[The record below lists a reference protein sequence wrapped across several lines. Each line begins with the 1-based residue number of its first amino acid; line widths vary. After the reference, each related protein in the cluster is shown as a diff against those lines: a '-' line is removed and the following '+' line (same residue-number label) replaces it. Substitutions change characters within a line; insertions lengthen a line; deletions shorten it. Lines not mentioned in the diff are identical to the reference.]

1 MEKFAREMYLC
12 IPLRGQKTLN
22 FKTMNKKI
30 WIGLGVVALVIF
42 WGIGSRNSM
51 ATSDQEVKA
60 SWANVQS
67 AYQRRSDLI
76 PNLVKTVQGVA
87 NFEKST
93 LTAVIQARASA
104 TQMKLDAKDLSPENM
119 QKYQA
124 AQSSLGGA
132 LSRLMVVAENYPQL
146 RATENFSELQA
157 QLEGT
162 ENRIKEERDRFNSSV
177 KNYNSLI
184 VTFPNSLIASF
195 SGFAEKGFFQAEAG
209 AEKAPEVNFDEK
221 K

>member
-1 MEKFAREMYLC
+1 
-12 IPLRGQKTLN
+12 
-22 FKTMNKKI
+22 MNKKI
-30 WIGLGVVALVIF
+30 WIGLGVIALVIF

-93 LTAVIQARASA
+93 LTAVIEARASA
-104 TQMKLDAKDLSPENM
+104 TQVKLDAKDLSPENM

-162 ENRIKEERDRFNSSV
+162 ENRIKEERDRFNESV

-209 AEKAPEVNFDEK
+209 SEKAPEVNFDEK

>member
-1 MEKFAREMYLC
+1 MEKIVEEKQLC
-12 IPLRGQKTLN
+12 IPLRGQQTLN

-30 WIGLGVVALVIF
+30 WIGLGVIALVIF

-93 LTAVIQARASA
+93 LTAVIEARASA
-104 TQMKLDAKDLSPENM
+104 TQVKLDAKDLSPENM

-162 ENRIKEERDRFNSSV
+162 ENRIKEERDRFNESV

-209 AEKAPEVNFDEK
+209 SDKAPEVNFDEK

>member
-1 MEKFAREMYLC
+1 
-12 IPLRGQKTLN
+12 
-22 FKTMNKKI
+22 MNKTVLI
-30 WIGLGVVALVIF
+30 VLGVIALVIF
-42 WGIGSRNSM
+42 WGVGSRNSM
-51 ATSDQEVKA
+51 ATSDQDVKA
-60 SWANVQS
+60 KWANVQS
-67 AYQRRSDLI
+67 AYQRRADLI

-93 LTAVIQARASA
+93 LTAVIEARASA
-104 TQMKLDAKDLSPENM
+104 TQMKLDSKDLSPENL

-132 LSRLMVVAENYPQL
+132 LSRLMLVAENYPQL
-146 RATENFSELQA
+146 KATENFSELQA

-162 ENRIKEERDRFNSSV
+162 ENRIKEERDNFNTAV
-177 KNYNSLI
+177 QGYNTLI
-184 VTFPNSLIASF
+184 VTFPNNLIASF

-209 AEKAPEVNFDEK
+209 SEKAPEVNFDEK

>member
-1 MEKFAREMYLC
+1 
-12 IPLRGQKTLN
+12 
-22 FKTMNKKI
+22 MNRTI
-30 WIGLGVVALVIF
+30 WIVLGVVALVIF
-42 WGIGSRNSM
+42 WGVGARNSM
-51 ATSDQEVKA
+51 ATGEQDVKA
-60 SWANVQS
+60 SWANVES
-67 AYQRRSDLI
+67 AYQRRADLI

-104 TQMKLDAKDLSPENM
+104 TQMKLDSKDLSPENL

-146 RATENFSELQA
+146 KATENFSELQA

-162 ENRIKEERDRFNSSV
+162 ENRIKEERDNFNTAV
-177 KNYNSLI
+177 QAYNTLI

-209 AEKAPEVNFDEK
+209 SDKAPEVNFDEK

>member
-1 MEKFAREMYLC
+1 
-12 IPLRGQKTLN
+12 
-22 FKTMNKKI
+22 MNKTV
-30 WIGLGVVALVIF
+30 WIVLGVIALIIF
-42 WGIGSRNSM
+42 WGVGSRNSM
-51 ATSDQEVKA
+51 ATSDQDVKA
-60 SWANVQS
+60 KWANVQS
-67 AYQRRSDLI
+67 AYQRRADLI
-76 PNLVKTVQGVA
+76 PNLVKTVQVVA

-93 LTAVIQARASA
+93 LTAVIEARASA
-104 TQMKLDAKDLSPENM
+104 TQMKLDAKDLSPENL

-146 RATENFSELQA
+146 KATENFSELQA

-162 ENRIKEERDRFNSSV
+162 ENRIKEERDNFNTAV
-177 KNYNSLI
+177 QAYNTLV

>member
-1 MEKFAREMYLC
+1 
-12 IPLRGQKTLN
+12 
-22 FKTMNKKI
+22 MNKKI

>member
-1 MEKFAREMYLC
+1 
-12 IPLRGQKTLN
+12 
-22 FKTMNKKI
+22 MNKTV
-30 WIGLGVVALVIF
+30 WIVLGVIALVIF
-42 WGIGSRNSM
+42 WGVGSRNSM
-51 ATSDQEVKA
+51 ATSDQDVKA
-60 SWANVQS
+60 KWANVQS
-67 AYQRRSDLI
+67 AYQRRADLI

-93 LTAVIQARASA
+93 LTAVIEARASA
-104 TQMKLDAKDLSPENM
+104 TQMKLDSKDLSPENL

-146 RATENFSELQA
+146 KATENFSELQA

-162 ENRIKEERDRFNSSV
+162 ENRIKEERDNFNTAV
-177 KNYNSLI
+177 QGYNTLI
-184 VTFPNSLIASF
+184 VTFPNNLIASF

-209 AEKAPEVNFDEK
+209 SEKAPEVNFDEK

>member
-1 MEKFAREMYLC
+1 
-12 IPLRGQKTLN
+12 
-22 FKTMNKKI
+22 MNKTV
-30 WIGLGVVALVIF
+30 WIVLGVIALVIF
-42 WGIGSRNSM
+42 WGVGSRNSM
-51 ATSDQEVKA
+51 ATSDQDVKA
-60 SWANVQS
+60 KWANVQS
-67 AYQRRSDLI
+67 AYQRRADLI

-93 LTAVIQARASA
+93 ITAVIEARASA
-104 TQMKLDAKDLSPENM
+104 TQMKLDSKDLSPENL

-146 RATENFSELQA
+146 KATENFSELQA

-162 ENRIKEERDRFNSSV
+162 ENRIKEERDNFNTAV
-177 KNYNSLI
+177 QAYNTLI

>member
-1 MEKFAREMYLC
+1 
-12 IPLRGQKTLN
+12 
-22 FKTMNKKI
+22 MNKTV
-30 WIGLGVVALVIF
+30 WIVLGVIALVIF

-51 ATSDQEVKA
+51 ATSDQDVKA
-60 SWANVQS
+60 KWANVQS
-67 AYQRRSDLI
+67 AYQRRADLI

-93 LTAVIQARASA
+93 LTAVIEARASA
-104 TQMKLDAKDLSPENM
+104 TQMKLDSKDLSPENL

-146 RATENFSELQA
+146 KATENFSELQA

-162 ENRIKEERDRFNSSV
+162 ENRIKEERDNFNSAV
-177 KNYNSLI
+177 QAYNTLI
-184 VTFPNSLIASF
+184 VTLPNSLIASF

-209 AEKAPEVNFDEK
+209 SEKAPEVNFDEK

>member
-1 MEKFAREMYLC
+1 MN
-12 IPLRGQKTLN
+12 KTLL
-22 FKTMNKKI
+22 TVLI
-30 WIGLGVVALVIF
+30 VLGVIALVIF
-42 WGIGSRNSM
+42 WGVGSRNSM
-51 ATSDQEVKA
+51 ATSDQDVKA
-60 SWANVQS
+60 KWANVQS
-67 AYQRRSDLI
+67 AYQRRADLI

-87 NFEKST
+87 TFEKST
-93 LTAVIQARASA
+93 LTAVIEARASA
-104 TQMKLDAKDLSPENM
+104 TQMKLDSKDLSPENL

-146 RATENFSELQA
+146 KATENFSELQA

-162 ENRIKEERDRFNSSV
+162 ENRIKEERDNFNAAV
-177 KNYNSLI
+177 QGYNTLI

-195 SGFAEKGFFQAEAG
+195 SGFAEKGFFQADAG
-209 AEKAPEVNFDEK
+209 SDKAPEVNFDEK

>member
-1 MEKFAREMYLC
+1 
-12 IPLRGQKTLN
+12 
-22 FKTMNKKI
+22 MNKTV
-30 WIGLGVVALVIF
+30 WIVLGVIALVIF

-51 ATSDQEVKA
+51 ATSDQDVKA
-60 SWANVQS
+60 KWANVQS
-67 AYQRRSDLI
+67 AYQRRADLI

-93 LTAVIQARASA
+93 LTAVIEARASA
-104 TQMKLDAKDLSPENM
+104 TQMKLDSKDLSPENL

-146 RATENFSELQA
+146 KATENFSELQA

-162 ENRIKEERDRFNSSV
+162 ENRIKEERDNFNAAV
-177 KNYNSLI
+177 QGYNTLI

-209 AEKAPEVNFDEK
+209 SEKAPEVNFDEK

>member
-1 MEKFAREMYLC
+1 
-12 IPLRGQKTLN
+12 
-22 FKTMNKKI
+22 MNKTVLI
-30 WIGLGVVALVIF
+30 VLGVIALVIF
-42 WGIGSRNSM
+42 WGVGSRNSM
-51 ATSDQEVKA
+51 ATSDQDVKA
-60 SWANVQS
+60 KWANVQS
-67 AYQRRSDLI
+67 AYQRRADLI

-93 LTAVIQARASA
+93 LTAVIEARASA
-104 TQMKLDAKDLSPENM
+104 TQMKLDSKDLSPENL

-146 RATENFSELQA
+146 KATENLSELQA

-162 ENRIKEERDRFNSSV
+162 ENRIKEERDNFNTAV
-177 KNYNSLI
+177 QGYNTLI
-184 VTFPNSLIASF
+184 VTFPNNLIASF
-195 SGFAEKGFFQAEAG
+195 SGFAEKGFFQADAG
-209 AEKAPEVNFDEK
+209 SDKAPEVNFDEK

>member
-1 MEKFAREMYLC
+1 MCKYAYLC
-12 IPLRGQKTLN
+12 EDKKTLN

-93 LTAVIQARASA
+93 LTAVIEARASA
-104 TQMKLDAKDLSPENM
+104 TQVKLDAKDLSPENM

-162 ENRIKEERDRFNSSV
+162 ENRIKEERDRFNESV

-209 AEKAPEVNFDEK
+209 SEKAPEVNFDEK

>member
-1 MEKFAREMYLC
+1 
-12 IPLRGQKTLN
+12 
-22 FKTMNKKI
+22 MNKTVLI
-30 WIGLGVVALVIF
+30 VLGVIALVIF
-42 WGIGSRNSM
+42 WGVGSRNSM
-51 ATSDQEVKA
+51 ATSDQDVKA
-60 SWANVQS
+60 KWANVQS
-67 AYQRRSDLI
+67 AYQRRADLI

-93 LTAVIQARASA
+93 LTAVIEARASA
-104 TQMKLDAKDLSPENM
+104 TQMKLDSKDLSPENL

-146 RATENFSELQA
+146 KATENFSELQA

-162 ENRIKEERDRFNSSV
+162 ENRIKEERDNFNAAV
-177 KNYNSLI
+177 QGYNTLI
-184 VTFPNSLIASF
+184 VTFPNNLIASF

-209 AEKAPEVNFDEK
+209 SEKAPEVNFDEK

>member
-1 MEKFAREMYLC
+1 
-12 IPLRGQKTLN
+12 
-22 FKTMNKKI
+22 MNKTV
-30 WIGLGVVALVIF
+30 WIVLGVIALVIF
-42 WGIGSRNSM
+42 WGVGSRTSM
-51 ATSDQEVKA
+51 ATSDPDVKA
-60 SWANVQS
+60 KWANVQS
-67 AYQRRSDLI
+67 AYQRRADLI

-93 LTAVIQARASA
+93 LTAVIEARASS
-104 TQMKLDAKDLSPENM
+104 TQMKLDSKDLSPENL

-146 RATENFSELQA
+146 KATENFSELQA

-162 ENRIKEERDRFNSSV
+162 ENRIKEERDNFNAAV
-177 KNYNSLI
+177 QAYNTLI

-209 AEKAPEVNFDEK
+209 SEKAPEVNFDEK

>member
-1 MEKFAREMYLC
+1 
-12 IPLRGQKTLN
+12 
-22 FKTMNKKI
+22 MNKTVLI
-30 WIGLGVVALVIF
+30 VLGVIALVIF
-42 WGIGSRNSM
+42 WGVGSRNSM
-51 ATSDQEVKA
+51 ATSDQDVKA
-60 SWANVQS
+60 KWAKVQS
-67 AYQRRSDLI
+67 AYQRRADLI

-93 LTAVIQARASA
+93 LTAVIEARASA
-104 TQMKLDAKDLSPENM
+104 TQMKLDSKDLSPENL

-146 RATENFSELQA
+146 KATENFSVLQD

-162 ENRIKEERDRFNSSV
+162 ENRIKEERDNFNDAV
-177 KNYNSLI
+177 QAYNTLI

-209 AEKAPEVNFDEK
+209 SEKAPEVNFDEK

>member
-1 MEKFAREMYLC
+1 MN
-12 IPLRGQKTLN
+12 KTLL
-22 FKTMNKKI
+22 TVLI
-30 WIGLGVVALVIF
+30 VLGVIALVIF
-42 WGIGSRNSM
+42 CGLRSRNSM
-51 ATSDQEVKA
+51 ATSDQDVKA
-60 SWANVQS
+60 KWANVQS
-67 AYQRRSDLI
+67 AYQRRADLI

-104 TQMKLDAKDLSPENM
+104 TQMKLDSKDLSPENL

-124 AQSSLGGA
+124 AQSTLGGA

-146 RATENFSELQA
+146 KATENFSELQA

-162 ENRIKEERDRFNSSV
+162 ENRIKEERDNFNASV
-177 KNYNSLI
+177 QAFNTLI

-195 SGFAEKGFFQAEAG
+195 SGFAEKGFFQADAG
-209 AEKAPEVNFDEK
+209 SDKAPEVNFDEK

>member
-1 MEKFAREMYLC
+1 M
-12 IPLRGQKTLN
+12 LRKNLGL
-22 FKTMNKKI
+22 FI
-30 WIGLGVVALVIF
+30 FLGVLVIL
-42 WGIGSRNSM
+42 IGYGCNGYNGLVNQDESVNQ
-51 ATSDQEVKA
+51 A
-60 SWANVQS
+60 WNNVQS
-67 AYQRRSDLI
+67 DYQRRADLI

-93 LTAVIQARASA
+93 LTAVIEARASA

-146 RATENFSELQA
+146 KATENFSELQA

-162 ENRIKEERDRFNSSV
+162 ENRIKEERDRFNDSV
-177 KNYNSLI
+177 KGYNSLI

-195 SGFAEKGFFQAEAG
+195 SGFTEKGFFQAEAG
-209 AEKAPEVNFDEK
+209 SEKAPEVNFDEK

>member
-1 MEKFAREMYLC
+1 
-12 IPLRGQKTLN
+12 
-22 FKTMNKKI
+22 MNKKI

-104 TQMKLDAKDLSPENM
+104 TQMKLDAKDLSPENL

-124 AQSSLGGA
+124 AQSSLSGA
-132 LSRLMVVAENYPQL
+132 LSRLLVVTENYPQL

-162 ENRIKEERDRFNSSV
+162 ENSIKEERDRFNTSV
-177 KNYNSLI
+177 KNYNSII
-184 VTFPNSLIASF
+184 VTFPSNLIASF

-209 AEKAPEVNFDEK
+209 SEKAPEVNFDEK

>member
-1 MEKFAREMYLC
+1 MN
-12 IPLRGQKTLN
+12 KTLL
-22 FKTMNKKI
+22 TVLI
-30 WIGLGVVALVIF
+30 VLGVIVFLFATLLF
-42 WGIGSRNSM
+42 WGVGSRNSM
-51 ATSDQEVKA
+51 ATSDQDVKA
-60 SWANVQS
+60 KWANVQS
-67 AYQRRSDLI
+67 AYQRRADLI

-93 LTAVIQARASA
+93 LTAVIEARASA
-104 TQMKLDAKDLSPENM
+104 TQMKLDSKDLSPENL

-124 AQSSLGGA
+124 AQSTLGGA

-146 RATENFSELQA
+146 KATENFSELQA

-162 ENRIKEERDRFNSSV
+162 ENRIKEERDNFNASV
-177 KNYNSLI
+177 QAFNTLI

-195 SGFAEKGFFQAEAG
+195 SGFAEKGFFQADAG
-209 AEKAPEVNFDEK
+209 SDKAPEVNFDEK

>member
-1 MEKFAREMYLC
+1 
-12 IPLRGQKTLN
+12 
-22 FKTMNKKI
+22 MNKTV
-30 WIGLGVVALVIF
+30 WIVLGVIALVIF
-42 WGIGSRNSM
+42 WGVGSRNSM
-51 ATSDQEVKA
+51 ATSDQDVKA
-60 SWANVQS
+60 KWANVQS
-67 AYQRRSDLI
+67 AYQRRADLI

-93 LTAVIQARASA
+93 LTAVIEARANA
-104 TQMKLDAKDLSPENM
+104 TQMKLDSKDLSPENL

-146 RATENFSELQA
+146 KATENFSELQA

-162 ENRIKEERDRFNSSV
+162 ENRIKEERDNFNTAV
-177 KNYNSLI
+177 QAYNTLI

>member
-1 MEKFAREMYLC
+1 
-12 IPLRGQKTLN
+12 
-22 FKTMNKKI
+22 MNKTV
-30 WIGLGVVALVIF
+30 WIVLGVIALVIF
-42 WGIGSRNSM
+42 WGVGSRNSM
-51 ATSDQEVKA
+51 ATSDQDVKA
-60 SWANVQS
+60 KWANVQS

-93 LTAVIQARASA
+93 LTAVIEARASA
-104 TQMKLDAKDLSPENM
+104 TQMKLDSKDLSPENL

-162 ENRIKEERDRFNSSV
+162 ENRIKEERDNFNAAV
-177 KNYNSLI
+177 QGYNTLI

-209 AEKAPEVNFDEK
+209 SEKAPEVNFEEK

>member
-1 MEKFAREMYLC
+1 
-12 IPLRGQKTLN
+12 
-22 FKTMNKKI
+22 MNKTV
-30 WIGLGVVALVIF
+30 WIVLGVIALVIF
-42 WGIGSRNSM
+42 WGVGSRNSM
-51 ATSDQEVKA
+51 ATSDQDVKA
-60 SWANVQS
+60 KWANVQS
-67 AYQRRSDLI
+67 AYQRRADLI

-93 LTAVIQARASA
+93 LTAVIEARASA
-104 TQMKLDAKDLSPENM
+104 TQMKLDSKDLSPENL

-146 RATENFSELQA
+146 KATENFSELQA

-162 ENRIKEERDRFNSSV
+162 ENRIKEERDNFNTAV
-177 KNYNSLI
+177 QGYNSLI
-184 VTFPNSLIASF
+184 VTFPNNLIASF

-209 AEKAPEVNFDEK
+209 SDKAPEVNFDEK